1 MRDIEN
7 YSIELHKKNLPSLYP
22 YIKYNKKCRNDYF
35 NVINKF

>member
-22 YIKYNKKCRNDYF
+22 YIKYNK
-35 NVINKF
+35 NVEMIILML